1 MASGTTNVDLSKIEG
16 AISTIEQNTNNLASN
31 ASSSESNLKDILSA
45 LQTLDNN
52 ITGNKNSKKGSN
64 INASGLTNTLK
75 AFNSVNPK
83 LQTFSTNLTDVNRG
97 LRALSTTLSKFS
109 VNFSGN
115 VGRATHKPT
124 ANSIDYTTNL
134 DSLQTVLDEIKTEVA
149 AFHANA
155 LSGFTSGSTQNS
167 KQPTKQQSAAKP
179 DTSGQTGARKQ
190 DDKGRGGRVGKSGRA
205 IARQITNAVVNPVT
219 DFAKG
224 NLKVDNIAGNIS
236 SLIGLLPGAVGP
248 IAQGAFNFVKAFGD
262 IVDKEQKFGRDF
274 ARSQGGG
281 RAGMNDFIRQSAN
294 FRLAM
299 PSRYGFT
306 NEEYFKSVQELSD
319 MTGRA
324 AYRRTNKD
332 MQSAIGLKR
341 MGIEG
346 EALGMFDTFGQSI
359 QSMDAYF
366 GKLYGKAGKS
376 GLSFKKMT
384 DAIKNNLKLAQT
396 YTFSKGID
404 GLQKM
409 AETSTRLKYNMSE
422 VAKLADKVS
431 TVEGATKAAANLS
444 VLGGEFAQFANPMGM
459 LYEGLND
466 FEGLNDRMVKMFS
479 DMAYWD
485 KERGQINISGFDRQ
499 RIKAASEAMG
509 VDASQMMNIAM
520 NSQRE
525 KMVESQIGGRYDKE
539 TAGYIK
545 NLAQI
550 NKEGKAYI
558 SDTQGVLGEK
568 GAEILLNDPRFQK
581 LIPSLKTESE
591 NKANKEKASMGDIF
605 LETRTIYDFLE
616 QNLAGVSGKLQALVA
631 RFVTKG
637 TMTASQEGYLS
648 SIQGTKEY
656 NDLLEQYGSK
666 KEIKHALARG
676 ELNSKIDEY
685 VGGENI
691 RKFIDKQKGPSFNPR
706 TYVTALHDENSVLHE
721 AKVKEAQDWI
731 KKKQEEEQP
740 KEAFGSPSIATH
752 ANGGIKNYELEAGEA
767 VLSRDTVRRFGVDN
781 IKAGLMGADPFTAK
795 VSNIVR
801 TEVGGLLRAMKVAP
815 SAGQSVSNTAA
826 KVSFEPININLTGK
840 FDLGGKQIQL
850 DDAMMRK
857 LKELIFNT
865 VNENIP
871 NIMRKAS
878 ILTDKGYVK
887 ENDPYRG
894 TFPSSYLT

>member
-16 AISTIEQNTNNLASN
+16 AISTIEQNTNNLVSN
-31 ASSSESNLKDILSA
+31 ASSSDSNLKDILSA

-52 ITGNKNSKKGSN
+52 ITGNKNNKKGSN

-83 LQTFSTNLTDVNRG
+83 LQTFSTNLNDVNRG

-134 DSLQTVLDEIKTEVA
+134 DSLQTVLEEIKTEVA

-155 LSGFTSGSTQNS
+155 LSGFTSGNTQNS
-167 KQPTKQQSAAKP
+167 KQSTKKQPTAMSAATGQTKTKQDEREQYKKRYNAK
-179 DTSGQTGARKQ
+179 
-190 DDKGRGGRVGKSGRA
+190 RVTDS
-205 IARQITNAVVNPVT
+205 IVNPVT
-219 DFAKG
+219 NFAKG
-224 NLKVDNIAGNIS
+224 NLKVDNIASSIS
-236 SLIGLLPGAVGP
+236 SALGMIPGVGGP
-248 IAQGAFNFVKAFGD
+248 IAQGAFNLVKAVTD
-262 IVDKEQKFGRDF
+262 IIDKEQGAGRDY
-274 ARSQGGG
+274 ARTYGGG
-281 RAGMNDFIRQSAN
+281 KYGMRQYMQESQN
-294 FRLAM
+294 FRFAM
-299 PSRYGFT
+299 PSTYGFT
-306 NEEYFKSVQELSD
+306 AEEYSKAMAGMAD
-319 MTGRA
+319 MTGRGT
-324 AYRRTNKD
+324 YRRSNEDVK
-332 MQSAIGLKR
+332 SAIGLKR

-346 EALGMFDTFGQSI
+346 EALGMFDTFGQSM
-359 QSMDAYF
+359 QSMDTYF

-444 VLGGEFAQFANPMGM
+444 VLGGEFTQFANPMGM

-485 KERGQINISGFDRQ
+485 KERRQINISGFDRQ

-525 KMVESQIGGRYDKE
+525 KMVESQVGSKYSGE
-539 TAGYIK
+539 TLDYIK

-558 SDTQGVLGEK
+558 SDTQGILGEK

-637 TMTASQEGYLS
+637 AMTASQEGYLS

-691 RKFIDKQKGPSFNPR
+691 RKFIDEQKGPSFNPR
-706 TYVTALHDENSVLHE
+706 TYVTALHDENSILHE
-721 AKVKEAQDWI
+721 AKVKEAEDWI

-781 IKAGLMGADPFTAK
+781 IKAGLMGADPFAAK

-815 SAGQSVSNTAA
+815 TAGQSVSNTAT

-871 NIMRKAS
+871 NIMRKAN